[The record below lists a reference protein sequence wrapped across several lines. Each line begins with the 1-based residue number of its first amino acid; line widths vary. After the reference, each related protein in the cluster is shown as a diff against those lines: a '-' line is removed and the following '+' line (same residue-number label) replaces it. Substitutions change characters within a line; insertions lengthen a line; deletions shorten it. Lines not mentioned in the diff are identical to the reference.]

1 MPTVKQLQAELAA
14 AKAEITRLKQQNASL
29 LERLVHASNAVA
41 SKKPASTL
49 VSSPPVSPPLTS
61 PSLASETSS
70 QPKSPQ
76 KRPPPS
82 DLGFSPPQK
91 AAKLKASTP
100 LPSQMA
106 AAGTFSVRSTNH
118 GYKFLYLPIRRRLPI
133 GQIRSRLRQLNIN
146 TRRILN
152 IHYPDRDLVALLI
165 HNDYET
171 ELRSLLKKFEIPV
184 QDDYD
189 PLDPSNLRDPKYDDW
204 DEAERTCAA
213 RGLFLC
219 RILRALDHL
228 RGPIKRA
235 VASFFANKG
244 YMDRGDFPELFSVKN
259 K

>member
-29 LERLVHASNAVA
+29 LERLAHASNAVA

-49 VSSPPVSPPLTS
+49 VSNPPVSPPLTS

-76 KRPPPS
+76 K
-82 DLGFSPPQK
+82 
-91 AAKLKASTP
+91 AAKLKSSTP

-152 IHYPDRDLVALLI
+152 IHYSDRDLVALLI

-171 ELRSLLKKFEIPV
+171 ELRSLLKKFEIPDV
-184 QDDYD
+184 RRTWPVSVSY
-189 PLDPSNLRDPKYDDW
+189 PSCSRSP
-204 DEAERTCAA
+204 
-213 RGLFLC
+213 
-219 RILRALDHL
+219 
-228 RGPIKRA
+228 
-235 VASFFANKG
+235 
-244 YMDRGDFPELFSVKN
+244 
-259 K
+259 

>member
-1 MPTVKQLQAELAA
+1 MPT
-14 AKAEITRLKQQNASL
+14 QQNASL
-29 LERLVHASNAVA
+29 LERLAHASIAVA
-41 SKKPASTL
+41 SKKPTPTL
-49 VSSPPVSPPLTS
+49 VSCPPVSPPLTS

-82 DLGFSPPQK
+82 DLGSSPPQK
-91 AAKLKASTP
+91 AAKLKASTL

-146 TRRILN
+146 IRRILN
-152 IHYPDRDLVALLI
+152 IHYSDRDLVALLI

-171 ELRSLLKKFEIPV
+171 ELH
-184 QDDYD
+184 
-189 PLDPSNLRDPKYDDW
+189 PSNLRDPKYDDW
-204 DEAERTCAA
+204 DEADRACAA

-219 RILRALDHL
+219 HILRALDHL

-235 VASFFANKG
+235 VANFFANK
-244 YMDRGDFPELFSVKN
+244 
-259 K
+259 

>member
-29 LERLVHASNAVA
+29 LERLAHASNAVA

-49 VSSPPVSPPLTS
+49 VSNPPVSPPLTS

-76 KRPPPS
+76 KRLPPS
-82 DLGFSPPQK
+82 DLGSSPQK
-91 AAKLKASTP
+91 AAKLKAFTP

-204 DEAERTCAA
+204 DEADRTCAA

-235 VASFFANKG
+235 VANFFANKG
-244 YMDRGDFPELFSVKN
+244 YMDRGDFPELFPVKN
-259 K
+259 T